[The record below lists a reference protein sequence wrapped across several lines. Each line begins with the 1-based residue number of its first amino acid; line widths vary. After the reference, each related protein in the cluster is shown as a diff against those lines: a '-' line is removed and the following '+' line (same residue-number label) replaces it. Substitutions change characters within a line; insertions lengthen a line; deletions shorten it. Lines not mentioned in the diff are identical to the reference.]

1 MIYVYIWILAE
12 PNLQLQLKKTT
23 INPHINSI
31 CEYLIRC
38 YVGGKVCFI
47 AIVIAFF
54 L

>member
-1 MIYVYIWILAE
+1 MYIRILAE
-12 PNLQLQLKKTT
+12 SNLQLQLKKTPCH
-23 INPHINSI
+23 NPHINSI